1 MSRNVLIGG
10 GAFVV
15 IVALI
20 AIAGIYSSSGQNSDE
35 EKQDKGEKVFA
46 TDPFELQS
54 GLAIVKMTH
63 QGEGTFVVNLLS
75 ARQEATADSSEP
87 IEFSGDQ
94 NGGSDTEVASALA
107 DEKGSVRTSKAVNI
121 PVAGKHIFD
130 VKADGPW
137 TIEVEQPRPSSA
149 PKTTSFSGKDSTA
162 TPFFW
167 LSSGWKE
174 ITVTNPLKTNLVLSL
189 HDKDGNQ
196 VGLPPV
202 DETDKSEQ
210 SPSESAST
218 TVNIHEDGIYLFNV
232 QSDGLWTIDVA
243 DAEQPADTQQP
254 NSLEQDL
261 STLISSNTFLIVL
274 INLSWVLILAV
285 AIRLSRT

>member
-1 MSRNVLIGG
+1 
-10 GAFVV
+10 
-15 IVALI
+15 
-20 AIAGIYSSSGQNSDE
+20 
-35 EKQDKGEKVFA
+35 
-46 TDPFELQS
+46 
-54 GLAIVKMTH
+54 
-63 QGEGTFVVNLLS
+63 
-75 ARQEATADSSEP
+75 
-87 IEFSGDQ
+87 
-94 NGGSDTEVASALA
+94 
-107 DEKGSVRTSKAVNI
+107 VNI

-218 TVNIHEDGIYLFNV
+218 TVNIDEDGIYLFNV

>member
-1 MSRNVLIGG
+1 
-10 GAFVV
+10 
-15 IVALI
+15 
-20 AIAGIYSSSGQNSDE
+20 
-35 EKQDKGEKVFA
+35 
-46 TDPFELQS
+46 
-54 GLAIVKMTH
+54 
-63 QGEGTFVVNLLS
+63 
-75 ARQEATADSSEP
+75 
-87 IEFSGDQ
+87 
-94 NGGSDTEVASALA
+94 
-107 DEKGSVRTSKAVNI
+107 
-121 PVAGKHIFD
+121 
-130 VKADGPW
+130 
-137 TIEVEQPRPSSA
+137 
-149 PKTTSFSGKDSTA
+149 
-162 TPFFW
+162 
-167 LSSGWKE
+167 
-174 ITVTNPLKTNLVLSL
+174 VLSL

-218 TVNIHEDGIYLFNV
+218 TVNIDEDGIYLFNV
-232 QSDGLWTIDVA
+232 QSDGLWTIDIA